1 MKTCIIVLKNLHY
14 YNQNGH
20 VYHDIIYNGYNCN
33 CIGKDDMFESLQNH
47 IVKLA
52 HMIMKIVIYEVITP

>member
-1 MKTCIIVLKNLHY
+1 MIVLKNLHY
-14 YNQNGH
+14 YNQIGLWWH
-20 VYHDIIYNGYNCN
+20 PNGYNCN
-33 CIGKDDMFESLQNH
+33 YIGRDDMFESLQNR

>member
-1 MKTCIIVLKNLHY
+1 MIVFKNLHY
-14 YNQNGH
+14 SNQIRH
-20 VYHDIIYNGYNCN
+20 VYHDDIPMDIIVNY
-33 CIGKDDMFESLQNH
+33 IGKDDMFESLQNH